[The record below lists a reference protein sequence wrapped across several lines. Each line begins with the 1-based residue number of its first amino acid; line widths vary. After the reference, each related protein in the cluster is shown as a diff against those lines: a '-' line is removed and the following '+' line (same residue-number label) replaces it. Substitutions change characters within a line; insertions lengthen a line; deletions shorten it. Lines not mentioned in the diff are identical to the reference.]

1 MYWPSNNGNSAD
13 HERPLRSFMYRKSF
27 QTASR
32 KATGPD
38 EAPAELFTAGG
49 ETVLDRMHRMCVAI

>member
-1 MYWPSNNGNSAD
+1 
-13 HERPLRSFMYRKSF
+13 MYRKSF

-38 EAPAELFTAGG
+38 EAPAELFTAEG